1 MKKDKGD
8 YQKQKGILVLF
19 FYMVHVHPRL
29 NKLCFF
35 QPEKMIFFY
44 FSAKHML
51 WIPQLKVSCE
61 GSFNG
66 HKICFHIG

>member
-19 FYMVHVHPRL
+19 FYMVYPRL
-29 NKLCFF
+29 NKRCFF
-35 QPEKMIFFY
+35 QPEKNDIFFY

-61 GSFNG
+61 GSFTV